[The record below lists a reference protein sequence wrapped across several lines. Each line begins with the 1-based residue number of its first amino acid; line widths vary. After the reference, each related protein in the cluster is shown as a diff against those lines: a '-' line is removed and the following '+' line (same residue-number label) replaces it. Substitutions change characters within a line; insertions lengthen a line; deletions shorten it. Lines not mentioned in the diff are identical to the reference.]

1 MYGTDMPQC
10 ASNLIGVSALAF
22 AEQIVEISFRAVL
35 DGRLIDQAT
44 ATPRTAGYLVLRSLS
59 R

>member
-1 MYGTDMPQC
+1 MYGTDMPQY
-10 ASNLIGVSALAF
+10 ASNLFGISALAF

-35 DGRLIDQAT
+35 DGRLIDQAK
-44 ATPRTAGYLVLRSLS
+44 ATPRTAGCLVLRTLS